1 MFRRIN
7 REAVKKLMIGAVVVG
22 LSTVIYAQ
30 KGDQQKINFYLDG
43 KVGNEEIKRG
53 IYPVSIPEVD
63 QGALEI
69 KLGKKVVTAQFTKRQ
84 NASAAE
90 ADKMT
95 YRENGDGTRI
105 IATITPRGR
114 KYTLVLDNNGVAE
127 QR

>member
-22 LSTVIYAQ
+22 LSAVIYAQ